1 MSTVVPYL
9 TPPPPP
15 RKAMQYSPASWL
27 FLVKFDHHHKFYKKF
42 KQYQYLW
49 KEYGRTTLMR
59 ASQLFVQIVLLLA
72 EGASANVVYTHSN
85 GETFAISQCSKF

>member
-15 RKAMQYSPASWL
+15 RKAMQWIVRHHGFFWSN
-27 FLVKFDHHHKFYKKF
+27 HHKFYKKF